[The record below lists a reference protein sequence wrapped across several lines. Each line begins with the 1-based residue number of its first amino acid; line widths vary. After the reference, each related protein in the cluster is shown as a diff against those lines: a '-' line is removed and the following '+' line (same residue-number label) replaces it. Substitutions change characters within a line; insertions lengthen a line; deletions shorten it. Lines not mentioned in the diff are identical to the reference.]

1 MVDRK
6 DIGKK
11 IRFEVFKR
19 DKFTCQYCGKK
30 APDVILNVDHIHP
43 VVDGGDNSIINLI
56 TSCFGCNSG
65 KGARK
70 IPDQSILALQREEL
84 EKQQERL
91 EQIEMMAKWR
101 AFLKENSNKEIESII
116 NLVNEK
122 INPFFL
128 SDDDK
133 KKIEKIVKK
142 HGFNKVFEA
151 TDISADKYLKITF
164 DNTKSLASIKTFID
178 KIEGILIYSALPL
191 IDQKIRHIKNI
202 ANKKY
207 GYVNP
212 EHTIATMYK
221 YVNLLRNNG
230 YTENQ
235 ILNALNDEVLGNL
248 IPAKY
253 KNIWDSFME
262 NRIKVLQ
269 EIKNSPPKIEINK
282 PDDQILKDKKNEI
295 LHNGDFH
302 IEIDGFAHVHNGFV
316 EVTCHI
322 LSLFPNSK
330 PLDIES
336 ITKEM
341 VLKNC
346 LYYSNKIKDGLVFDD
361 SYKDE
366 FLKSFYSELRKNRV
380 VIYLIEND
388 NDNSFCRAFIKV
400 AMLRILQE
408 FYEQLFDFIKY
419 NFTTRTI

>member
-1 MVDRK
+1 MCQKLSSCRPN
-6 DIGKK
+6 
-11 IRFEVFKR
+11 
-19 DKFTCQYCGKK
+19 DKY
-30 APDVILNVDHIHP
+30 PDVIL
-43 VVDGGDNSIINLI
+43 
-56 TSCFGCNSG
+56 
-65 KGARK
+65 K
-70 IPDQSILALQREEL
+70 IS
-84 EKQQERL
+84 
-91 EQIEMMAKWR
+91 
-101 AFLKENSNKEIESII
+101 S
-116 NLVNEK
+116 
-122 INPFFL
+122 
-128 SDDDK
+128 
-133 KKIEKIVKK
+133 
-142 HGFNKVFEA
+142 
-151 TDISADKYLKITF
+151 

-207 GYVNP
+207 GYVNS
-212 EHTIATMYK
+212 EHTIATMYT
-221 YVNLLRNNG
+221 YVNLLKNNG

-253 KNIWDSFME
+253 KNIWDGFME
-262 NRIKVLQ
+262 NRIKELQ
-269 EIKNSPPKIEINK
+269 EIKNSPPKIENNK
-282 PDDQILKDKKNEI
+282 PDDQILKDEKNEI

-316 EVTCHI
+316 EATCHI

-366 FLKSFYSELRKNRV
+366 FLKSFYSELRKNRI
-380 VIYLIEND
+380 VIYFIENDND
-388 NDNSFCRAFIKV
+388 NDNSFCRGFIKV